1 VSAQAQGC
9 VRLTGLGGATGVL
22 VLMFAAAA
30 AAQAPQPPS
39 GLPNQPA
46 LLGMPPGGQPQ
57 DQNQQAVGV
66 ESYAG
71 GGNTGKLLGT
81 PVTGLFP
88 GNVPVDPRLNSPVG
102 DDPQAIQRGM
112 QYFMTFNCI
121 GCHAPNGAGGM
132 GPSLSGRPLT
142 YCAEPAQIYLTIY
155 QGRPRGMPAWGAMLP
170 DSIIWDL
177 VVYVRNIGRQPK
189 ETWGQTISAQHPK
202 IEQVPAEYFQSANPW
217 SQTEAFSRGQKPN
230 RTR

>member
-1 VSAQAQGC
+1 MARHPQ
-9 VRLTGLGGATGVL
+9 TGMRFLSLGGATGVL
-22 VLMFAAAA
+22 ALMFAAGA

-39 GLPNQPA
+39 GLPKQPP
-46 LLGMPPGGQPQ
+46 LLGMPLAGQSEAPA
-57 DQNQQAVGV
+57 QQVVGV

-71 GGNTGKLLGT
+71 GDSARKLLGT
-81 PVTGLFP
+81 PVTGIFP
-88 GNVPVDPRLNSPVG
+88 GNVAVNPQLKNPTG

-112 QYFMTFNCI
+112 QYFTTFNCV
-121 GCHAPNGAGGM
+121 GCHAPNGAGGI
-132 GPSLSGRPLT
+132 GPSLSGRPLL
-142 YCAEPAQIYLTIY
+142 YGAEPAQIYLTIY

-170 DSIIWDL
+170 DNIIWDL
-177 VVYVRNIGRQPK
+177 VAYIRNIGRQPK
-189 ETWGQTISAQHPK
+189 EAWGQTISAQHPN

>member
-1 VSAQAQGC
+1 MRGMPRNAPLAAGVLALAAASIASAQTPPAPFGSPNPPPLSGM
-9 VRLTGLGGATGVL
+9 VR
-22 VLMFAAAA
+22 
-30 AAQAPQPPS
+30 P
-39 GLPNQPA
+39 
-46 LLGMPPGGQPQ
+46 GQPGAG
-57 DQNQQAVGV
+57 DQQAVGV

-81 PVTGLFP
+81 PVTGVFP
-88 GNVPVDPRLNSPVG
+88 GNVPVDPQLKSPVG

-112 QYFMTFNCI
+112 QYFTMFNCV

-132 GPSLSGRPLT
+132 GPPLSGRPLL
-142 YCAEPAQIYLTIY
+142 YGAEPAQIYLTIY

-170 DSIIWDL
+170 DNIIWDI
-177 VVYVRNIGRQPK
+177 VAYVRNIGRQPK
-189 ETWGQTISAQHPK
+189 ETWGQTISAQQPK

-230 RTR
+230 RAP